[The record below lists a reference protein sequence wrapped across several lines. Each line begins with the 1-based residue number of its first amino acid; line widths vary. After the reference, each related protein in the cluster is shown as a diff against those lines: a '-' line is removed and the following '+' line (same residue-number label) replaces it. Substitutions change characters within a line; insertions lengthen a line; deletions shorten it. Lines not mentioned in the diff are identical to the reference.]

1 LREFS
6 YLRMREHSRKFGS
19 LHSQWS
25 KIGASLLPSHR
36 YSMLLSSRVKVASA
50 VSLLSLIFKVL
61 RENSLA

>member
-1 LREFS
+1 
-6 YLRMREHSRKFGS
+6 
-19 LHSQWS
+19 
-25 KIGASLLPSHR
+25 LLPSHR